1 MPRIIAGV
9 DEAGRGP
16 LVGDMFV
23 SLVAVSEDDIPK
35 LRAFGVRDSKKLNPE
50 RRERLFIDVARLAQ
64 AIIVSRVTPSEID
77 ERNINTVFVERV
89 CRCIALAYRRG
100 IEIDI
105 VYVDAAGDPSKT
117 VNRIRACLT
126 RFGIDGVEIVAE
138 HGADARYEIVGAASI
153 VAKVLRDSHIAELHR
168 IYGDFGSGY
177 PSDSR
182 TIEWVKKYYE
192 EHGDLPPIVRRS
204 WSTLEKVL
212 GVRIAKKKSRS
223 LFDYVKRS
231 SVDG

>member
-1 MPRIIAGV
+1 MPRTIAGI

-23 SLVAVSEDDIPK
+23 SLVALNESDLPK
-35 LRAFGVRDSKKLNPE
+35 LRLSGVKDSKKLSPE
-50 RRERLFIDVARLAQ
+50 RREKLLIEILKLAQ
-64 AIIVSRVTPSEID
+64 AIIVSRATPSEID
-77 ERNINTVFVERV
+77 ERNINTIFVEKA
-89 CRCIALAYRRG
+89 CKCIALSYRRG

-105 VYVDAAGDPSKT
+105 VYIDAAGDPSKT
-117 VNRIRACLT
+117 VSRIRACLSG
-126 RFGIDGVEIVAE
+126 FGIHSLEIVAE

-168 IYGDFGSGY
+168 IYGDFGRGY
-177 PSDSR
+177 PSDPR
-182 TIEWVKKYYE
+182 TIEWVKRCYE

-212 GVRIAKKKSRS
+212 GIEVAKKKSRS

-231 SVDG
+231 NG